1 MFRTKNNLHNDDQ
14 MDNKIDN
21 RIVITKV
28 YNRASAYFM
37 ENSEVTRIRVVRPD
51 SEFALGTVV
60 MARVKKL
67 IDSSGACFVDL
78 GDNTDYFLQLP
89 KDLSLITFGDTREH
103 KKIKCEDIIMV
114 QISSEAVKKKAP
126 TVTYNISLNS
136 RYFVIGSGKG
146 ISFSGKI
153 DSISKKS
160 IDLPDNIERISAQ
173 YRIIVRTACMNE
185 PDPEI
190 LRKDLE
196 ALYALYTEVMR
207 KAPISPLKS
216 VIYKSDADADLGI
229 SDWLKFAPEEIV
241 TDIPEYSER
250 IKALAAGENINFRFY
265 EDELLPLCK
274 LYKLETA
281 IDKSLSKQVY
291 LKSGGFIIIEQG
303 ETLCAIDV
311 NSGHNI
317 SGDKEEKSFEINLE
331 AAEEIEKQLKIR
343 NISGMILI
351 DFINMKKDA
360 HVREL
365 ISRIRDII
373 RTDDVA
379 CRYVD
384 MTGLGLMELTR
395 KRVLM
400 SLSEQWRS

>member
-1 MFRTKNNLHNDDQ
+1 MNMF
-14 MDNKIDN
+14 N
-21 RIVITKV
+21 RIILTKV
-28 YNRASAYFM
+28 YNRLSAYFM
-37 ENSEVTRIRVVRPD
+37 ESDEVTRIRVIRPD
-51 SEFALGTVV
+51 SEFALGTVI
-60 MARVKKL
+60 MSRVKKL
-67 IDSSGACFVDL
+67 IDSSGACFVDV
-78 GDNTDYFLQLP
+78 GDDKDYFLQLP
-89 KDLSLITFGDTREH
+89 KDLSLITFGDMREH

-146 ISFSGKI
+146 ISYSGKI
-153 DSISKKS
+153 DSESRQRIN
-160 IDLPDNIERISAQ
+160 LPDNIERISSQ

-185 PDPEI
+185 PDPEM
-190 LRKDLE
+190 LKEDLE
-196 ALYALYTEVMR
+196 ALTARYTEVMR
-207 KAPISPLKS
+207 KAAISPLKS
-216 VIYKSDADADLGI
+216 VIYKPDTDADFGI
-229 SDWLKFAPEEIV
+229 SDWLKYAPNEIV
-241 TDIPEYSER
+241 TDIPDYSER
-250 IKALAAGENINFRFY
+250 LKALSVRENINFRYY

-331 AAEEIEKQLKIR
+331 AAEEIEKQLKLR

-351 DFINMKKDA
+351 DFINMKKDS

-365 ISRIRDII
+365 ISHIRDII
-373 RTDDVA
+373 RNDDVA

-384 MTGLGLMELTR
+384 MTGLGLIELTR

-400 SLSEQWRS
+400 SLSEQWKA